1 LNQPSVTAWWREPL
15 VHFLVLGALL
25 FVVNSFWDQWFP
37 SQGNIVVNEGRVR
50 MLAENFRRTWQRPPT
65 SPELDGLI
73 EEHIRDEILTH
84 EAQRLGLDR
93 DDTVIRRRLRQKL
106 EIITEEAAASAQAT
120 DAQLQDYLTKHSD
133 DFRGES
139 RVAFSQIFL
148 DPTKRGARIDADV
161 KSLLEQIRKPQQRVA
176 STNWQKLGD
185 QLFVLK
191 PDYALSGEREVAT
204 IFGADFASAL
214 LELKPGEWSGPVR
227 SGYGVH
233 LVKVNQV
240 EAARPVTL
248 ADVRPLVER
257 EWRNAQR
264 KAGTEAQYQQLR
276 AGYQIVVKRP
286 QPTAP

>member
-1 LNQPSVTAWWREPL
+1 
-15 VHFLVLGALL
+15 
-25 FVVNSFWDQWFP
+25 
-37 SQGNIVVNEGRVR
+37 

-65 SPELDGLI
+65 PPELDGLI

-106 EIITEEAAASAQAT
+106 EIITEEAAALAQAS
-120 DAQLQDYLTKHSD
+120 DAQLQDYLTKHAD

-148 DPTKRGARIDADV
+148 DPTKRGARIDADL
-161 KSLLEQIRKPQQRVA
+161 KSLQEQVQQRA
-176 STNWQKLGD
+176 TSTNWQKLGD

-214 LELKPGEWSGPVR
+214 LELKQGEWIGPVR

-233 LVKVNQV
+233 LVKVNQI
-240 EAARPVTL
+240 EAARPVAL
-248 ADVRPLVER
+248 ADVRPVVER

-264 KAGTEAQYQQLR
+264 KAGAEAQYQQLR

-286 QPTAP
+286 TTTN

>member
-1 LNQPSVTAWWREPL
+1 MNQPSVTAWWREPL

-25 FVVNSFWDQWFP
+25 FVVNSFWDRWFP

-65 SPELDGLI
+65 PPELDGLI

-106 EIITEEAAASAQAT
+106 EIITEEAAASAQPT
-120 DAQLQDYLTKHSD
+120 DAQLQDYLTKHAD

-148 DPTKRGARIDADV
+148 DPTKRGGRIEADL
-161 KSLLEQIRKPQQRVA
+161 KAMQEQVQQRA
-176 STNWQKLGD
+176 TSTNWQKLGD

-191 PDYALSGEREVAT
+191 PEYALSGEREVAT

-214 LELKPGEWSGPVR
+214 LELKQGEWIGPVR

-233 LVKVNQV
+233 LVKVNQI

-248 ADVRPLVER
+248 ADVRPVVER

-264 KAGTEAQYQQLR
+264 KAGAEAQYQQLR
-276 AGYQIVVKRP
+276 TGYQIVVKRA
-286 QPTAP
+286 PTTN